1 MGDKSII
8 NKSASKS
15 RFDSKLFSYLIEIA
29 TVEGSPEISKRELEA
44 ANLTRSRTVAWRRRS
59 HHLRRSERFRSGGVD
74 RSNGGRA
81 WSNHRSVCVA
91 KRDLTTT
98 STRWGRSRRREI
110 GRDSPS
116 HLPSLARRN
125 KESETRWGKKVSREI
140 TQKGKEERVYKL
152 RIKGGVRGLCR
163 EDDAPSS

>member
-1 MGDKSII
+1 MILRTLTKQSDTKAQKVGDKCII
-8 NKSASKS
+8 KKSASKS

-29 TVEGSPEISKRELEA
+29 IVEGSPEISKQELEA

-59 HHLRRSERFRSGGVD
+59 HHHLRRSERFRSGGED

-81 WSNHRSVCVA
+81 WSNHRSVCA
-91 KRDLTTT
+91 EKRDLKMTT
-98 STRWGRSRRREI
+98 TRWGRSRRREI

-125 KESETRWGKKVSREI
+125 KRKWAMRKKGVSREM
-140 TQKGKEERVYKL
+140 GKEGR
-152 RIKGGVRGLCR
+152 KGL
-163 EDDAPSS
+163 